1 MNSRSAIAVLL
12 FGILLSNLSIAQQS
26 REKFGMNRVQYKDFD
41 WQYYAT
47 ENFDIYYYKGG
58 NEYATLATKYLED
71 EFDRITDIIGYSPYT
86 KTKVF
91 LYNSIS
97 DLHQSNIGLSD
108 NNFNVGG
115 QTDFIKS
122 QVEIAHPG
130 TSVGF
135 KKELVLQISR
145 LLINDMMFGGSL
157 TDMFQNAYLLNLH
170 EWFIE
175 GAANYLA
182 TGWSMEMDDFARGL
196 VSSKRVKKITKL
208 TGRDASLVG
217 QSIWNF
223 IVEKYGR
230 SNISNILNLTRIIRN
245 EEKSI
250 ANTLGLPFKQ
260 LIYEWQVFYSD
271 MATITKR
278 DYKTA
283 SDSSK
288 IFSQNR
294 RELKFN
300 HVKISPDGNKLA
312 YVENNNGKYF
322 VRIYDRESKSIEKV
336 MSGGYQVI
344 NQIIDY
350 DLPLISWSD
359 DKTLGIINIVNGTN
373 VLWLY
378 DLVTNRKI
386 PSLLEKFDQ
395 VESFDFSSNGRL
407 AILSADVNGQNDLYL
422 LSVRRNRVRRLTNDN
437 YDDVNPYFIPNTN
450 IIAFNSNRVNDTL
463 ITRKVDYQDITNN
476 FNIYYFNLDTTKN
489 ILSKITN
496 TISQDINAIPGDMY
510 NVYYLSDQKGI
521 MNLFSYSLLDSIYSQ
536 VSNFSS
542 SIKSFDINTTYND
555 LAFIMQDDGKDFI
568 YFIPDYSF
576 EQSVFTPQ
584 SVRQEYLISKILSQ
598 KRQGGLES
606 NSEPINITIDKT
618 DEDNTEDDNDDN
630 IIDTDDYVFD
640 KEVAAKT
647 NTNTESFLSQYRRL
661 QLKKSISGPFPYET
675 RFSADNLV
683 TSWVIDPLKGF
694 GILVETQMNDLL
706 ENQRFNGGIMATT
719 DLKSGDLFVE
729 YQYLKGL
736 VDYGFRFDREV
747 LFWEVNNESL
757 PGIQQK
763 YTKNVFKLSTA
774 LPLDIKSRISI
785 EPFFTNTQSLRVG
798 SDSIR
803 RGFPFPQKIINNYL
817 GFKAGY
823 VFDNSIV
830 TGMNLVEGTRAKINL
845 THHEGLGDRNNSF
858 TNISADIRHYQK
870 FNREMI
876 FAVRGFYGRFFGKDP
891 QKYLLG
897 GMDNWIIN
905 STNREGSGNPLAMN
919 MDLKEPDLL
928 FVEYV
933 TSLRGF
939 DYATLFGTNV
949 ILFNAEFRFPVVKYF
964 YRGPVSSNFFRNLQF
979 VGFYDVGSAWTHN
992 SPFSKDPDIS
1002 SLIIDNPQSAFRA
1015 EIKNFKNPWLQSYG
1029 VGMRTVMLGFYMK
1042 FDVAWPIEDYNTNP
1056 ARLHVTL
1063 GYDF

>member
-12 FGILLSNLSIAQQS
+12 FGFLLSNLSFAQQS
-26 REKFGMNRVQYKDFD
+26 REKFGMNRVQYKDFE

-58 NEYATLATKYLED
+58 KEYAKLATKYLED
-71 EFDRITDIIGYSPYT
+71 EFDRITDIIGYSPYS

-97 DLHQSNIGLSD
+97 DLHQSNIGLSE
-108 NNFNVGG
+108 NIFHVGG
-115 QTDFIKS
+115 QTDFIKA

-130 TSVGF
+130 TSISF

-157 TDMFQNAYLLNLH
+157 TDMFQNTYLLNLH

-182 TGWSMEMDDFARGL
+182 TGWSMEMDDFVRDL
-196 VSSKRVKKITKL
+196 VFSKRVKKITKL
-208 TGRDASLVG
+208 TGKDAGLVG
-217 QSIWNF
+217 QSIWNY

-260 LIYEWQVFYSD
+260 LMAEWQMFYSE
-271 MATITKR
+271 MATKTNQ

-283 SDSSK
+283 DNSTK
-288 IFSQNR
+288 IFSKNN
-294 RELKFN
+294 RELRFN

-312 YVENNNGKYF
+312 FVENKNGKYY
-322 VRIYDRESKSIEKV
+322 VRLYDRESKSIEKV
-336 MSGGYQVI
+336 ISGGYQVI
-344 NQIIDY
+344 NQVIDY
-350 DLPLISWSD
+350 DLPLISWLD
-359 DKTLGIINIVNGTN
+359 DNTLGIINIVNGTN

-378 DLVTNRKI
+378 DLTTKRKI
-386 PSLLEKFDQ
+386 PSILKKFDQ
-395 VESFDFSSNGRL
+395 IKSFDFSSNGRL

-437 YDDVNPYFIPNTN
+437 YDDVSPYFIPNTN
-450 IIAFNSNRVNDTL
+450 IIVFNSNRESDSL
-463 ITRKVDYQDITNN
+463 IARSVEYEGISNN
-476 FNIYYFNLDTTKN
+476 FNIYFFNLDTTKN
-489 ILSKITN
+489 ILTKVTN
-496 TISQDINAIPGDMY
+496 TISEDTYAISGDA
-510 NVYYLSDQKGI
+510 NNIYYLSDQKGI
-521 MNLFSYSLLDSIYSQ
+521 MNLFSYSLQDSIYSQ
-536 VSNFSS
+536 VSNYSF
-542 SIKSFDINTTYND
+542 SIKSFDINFTHSNLT
-555 LAFIMQDDGKDFI
+555 FVMQEDGKDYI
-568 YFIPDYSF
+568 YFIPDYQL
-576 EQSVFTPQ
+576 EKSVFTRQ

-598 KRQGGLES
+598 KRQNRLES
-606 NSEPINITIDKT
+606 ESKPINIIIDKT
-618 DEDNTEDDNDDN
+618 DEDNKENDD

-647 NTNTESFLSQYRRL
+647 KTDTESFLSRYRRL
-661 QLKKSISGPFPYET
+661 QLKKSISGPYPYET

-706 ENQRFNGGIMATT
+706 ENQRFYGGIMATT
-719 DLKSGDLFVE
+719 DIKSGDLFIE

-747 LFWEVNNESL
+747 LFWETNGESL
-757 PGIQQK
+757 AGIQYR
-763 YTKNVFKLSTA
+763 YTKNVFKLKAS

-785 EPFFTNTQSLRVG
+785 EPFYTNAQSTKVG

-803 RGFPFPQKIINNYL
+803 RGFPFPPKLTNNYL
-817 GFKAGY
+817 GIKAEY
-823 VFDNSIV
+823 VYDNSII
-830 TGMNLVEGTRAKINL
+830 TGMNLIEGTRAKINL
-845 THHEGLGDRNNSF
+845 THHQGVGNRNNSF

-876 FAVRGFYGRFFGKDP
+876 FAVRGFYGKFFGKDP
-891 QKYLLG
+891 QNYLLG
-897 GMDNWIIN
+897 GMDNWVLN
-905 STNREGSGNPLAMN
+905 GTNREGSGNPLSIN
-919 MDLKEPDLL
+919 KDLREPDLL

-939 DYATLFGTNV
+939 DYATLFGTTV
-949 ILFNAEFRFPVVKYF
+949 ILFNAEFRFPVIKYF

-979 VGFYDVGSAWTHN
+979 IGFYDIGSAWTKN

-1002 SLIIDNPQSAFRA
+1002 SVVIDDKQSAFRA
-1015 EIKNFKNPWLQSYG
+1015 EINNFKNPWLQSYG

-1056 ARLHVTL
+1056 TRLHVTL